1 MIKKLQRRFILI
13 VIGSMTAVFGLL
25 VGAMN
30 IANYRSLVEQS
41 VAMLEFLA
49 ENGGRFPGD
58 ERLEKLERRDFSPE
72 TPFTTRYYTVK
83 ISAAGEAIA
92 VDTDKIAA
100 IDSETAER
108 ETMQYYNAGITE
120 GFHGSYRFAAFS
132 QGNETLYIFLDC
144 QRELDFFETFLLVSI
159 SISILVLAL
168 VSLLVILFSGRAIQP
183 LAESYEKQK
192 RFITDAGHEIKT
204 PLSIIDAG
212 AEVLEMEYGKNEW
225 TETIQSQVRR
235 LTSLT
240 EKLVLLSRME
250 EENSSASLMNFSLS
264 DAIIDM
270 AAPFRAMAEAK
281 GKHFTYDVQENVLYY
296 GDESGIRQMI
306 SLLLDNAMKYS
317 NDGGDIS
324 LSLRTSG
331 RTKEIMVKNTVDE
344 ITVGKQDVLFE
355 RFYRPD
361 TSRNSRTGGFGLGLS
376 VVKAIVQSHHGKIS
390 AESSDGKSITFTIL
404 L

>member
-30 IANYRSLVEQS
+30 IANYRTLVEQS

-49 ENGGRFPGD
+49 ENGGHFPGD
-58 ERLEKLERRDFSPE
+58 ERLEKLEHRDFTPE

-83 ISAAGEAIA
+83 ISADGEAIA
-92 VDTDKIAA
+92 VDTDQIAA

-132 QGNETLYIFLDC
+132 ENDETLYIFLDC
-144 QRELDFFETFLLVSI
+144 HRDLDFFETFLLVSI

-250 EENSSASLMNFSLS
+250 EENSSAKFMNFCLS

-317 NDGGDIS
+317 NEGGDIS
-324 LSLRTSG
+324 LYLRISG
-331 RTKEIMVKNTVDE
+331 KTKEIIVKNTVDE

-390 AESSDGKSITFTIL
+390 AESSDGKSITFTIFL
-404 L
+404 